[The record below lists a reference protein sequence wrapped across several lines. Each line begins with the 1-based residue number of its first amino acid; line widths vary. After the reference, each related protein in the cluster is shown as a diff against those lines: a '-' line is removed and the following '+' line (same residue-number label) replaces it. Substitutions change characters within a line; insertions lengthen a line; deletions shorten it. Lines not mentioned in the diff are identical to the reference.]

1 MLLMLEKPRPTLA
14 ERAWSGASRAA
25 RLALAAAHAV
35 VLWPFRVGENRRLL
49 GTLAA
54 LSDHDLRDIGL
65 TRGDL
70 RDATALPAAAALS
83 PLLERRRQRRGGAWN

>member
-1 MLLMLEKPRPTLA
+1 MLLMLEKPRPSFA
-14 ERAWSGASRAA
+14 ERAWSGTSRAA
-25 RLALAAAHAV
+25 RLALAAADAV
-35 VLWPFRVGENRRLL
+35 ILWPFRAGEKRRLL

-54 LSDHDLRDIGL
+54 LSDRELRDIGL

-83 PLLERRRQRRGGAWN
+83 PFLDRRRHRR

>member
-1 MLLMLEKPRPTLA
+1 MLLMLEKRRPSYA

-25 RLALAAAHAV
+25 RLALVAADAV
-35 VLWPFRVGENRRLL
+35 TLWPFRVGEKRRLL

-54 LSDHDLRDIGL
+54 LSDRELRDIGL

-70 RDATALPAAAALS
+70 RDATALPPAASLS
-83 PLLERRRQRRGGAWN
+83 PFLDRRRGHR